1 VGIIAIEHRT
11 ECELLAHVAAR
22 AQKFFRAS
30 VQLTPGTAKTA
41 VLEMARRLLSL
52 CKSDVVRRLSQAFR
66 IVRSVADGFP
76 PERGVYMTIQPA
88 TMSRANGARGFAAM
102 DQKKQK
108 EIARRGGL
116 AAQALGTAHRFSPEE
131 ARQAGRKGGEAV
143 SGNRQHMASIGR
155 RGGVAR
161 HALRKSQGP
170 QAANQEVSPLSTVV
184 PVETVQVAAADDD
197 KPAA

>member
-1 VGIIAIEHRT
+1 
-11 ECELLAHVAAR
+11 
-22 AQKFFRAS
+22 
-30 VQLTPGTAKTA
+30 
-41 VLEMARRLLSL
+41 
-52 CKSDVVRRLSQAFR
+52 
-66 IVRSVADGFP
+66 
-76 PERGVYMTIQPA
+76 
-88 TMSRANGARGFAAM
+88 MSRANGARGFAAM